1 MENDVLLTQFAHLT
15 EFLGRILGPDY
26 EIALHDLRDPDHSLI
41 AIANGHISGRSIGS
55 PLTETARKFIEE
67 DSMNASDFRLNY
79 AGFTAAGK
87 HLRSST
93 LLIRNAG
100 RAVGM
105 LCVNFD
111 DSKYQAVSESIL
123 RLCHPDAFVDS
134 SFQFD
139 ELRILSKIAEDEA
152 ERFSPTAP
160 ADLRAAIARRLKDMG
175 ETAQSLS
182 PARRR
187 ALIRALA
194 QEGCFLVKGAV
205 KEAGAMLGVSQAT
218 VYRMLAGAK
227 KEAAPPRG

>member
-1 MENDVLLTQFAHLT
+1 MDDDTLLTQFAHLT

-41 AIANGHISGRSIGS
+41 AIANSHISGRTIGS
-55 PLTETARKFIEE
+55 PLTETARKFMQD

-79 AGFTAAGK
+79 AGYTADGK

-93 LLIRNAG
+93 LLIRNQG
-100 RAVGM
+100 KPVGM

-139 ELRILSKIAEDEA
+139 ELRILSKISEKDA

-160 ADLRAAIARRLKDMG
+160 PDLKAVIRRRLTDLG
-175 ETAQSLS
+175 ETPETLS

-187 ALIRALA
+187 ALIRTLE
-194 QEGCFLVKGAV
+194 QEGCFRVKGAV
-205 KEAGAMLGVSQAT
+205 REAGAALGISQAT
-218 VYRMLAGAK
+218 VYRMLGGNKSAN
-227 KEAAPPRG
+227 R